1 MQHRKKKNNIK
12 QIKKKKKKKHRA
24 RTASILYNDIE
35 EKIKPFYKKP
45 ET

>member
-1 MQHRKKKNNIK
+1 MQHRKKKQHKTN
-12 QIKKKKKKKHRA
+12 KKKKKKHRA

>member
-1 MQHRKKKNNIK
+1 MQHRKKKQHKTN
-12 QIKKKKKKKHRA
+12 KKKKKKKHRA